1 MAARDQKKIGSGFG
15 MKSEAAE
22 VLAGIDLA
30 GKVAVVTGGY
40 SGIGVETTRA
50 LINAGAKVH
59 VPVRN
64 SEKAAETLA
73 DIEGEVH
80 VGEMDLSDLAS
91 VRAYA
96 ESISSIE
103 PTVDLLINNAGIMA
117 CPETRTGSGWESQF
131 AVNHLGHFVLTT
143 QLLPNLLQANRPR
156 VVCLSSVAHHRSD
169 IRWDDIHFE
178 KDPYEKWDAYGQAK
192 TANALF
198 ALGLHLKYHDQGL
211 RAFSVHPGGIMTPLQ
226 RHMAAEE
233 MMAFGW
239 TDAEGNL
246 TELAKSG
253 FKTTTQGCSTT
264 LWCATS
270 PALENRGGVYCEDCD
285 IANLLTEKSAPY
297 VDVAPWAADDDSA
310 VKLWDLTEKMLDF

>member
-1 MAARDQKKIGSGFG
+1 

-22 VLAGIDLA
+22 VLDGIDLA

-50 LINAGAKVH
+50 LIDAGAKVH

-64 SEKAAETLA
+64 LEKAEETLA
-73 DIEGEVH
+73 DVDWEVH
-80 VGEMDLSDLAS
+80 VGEKDLSDLDS

-96 ESISSIE
+96 ESIRSIE

-117 CPETRTGSGWESQF
+117 CPETRIGSGWESQF

-143 QLLPNLLQANRPR
+143 QLLPNLLQAKNPR
-156 VVCLSSVAHHRSD
+156 VVCLSSVAHKRSD

-178 KDPYEKWDAYGQAK
+178 RDPYEKWDAYGQAK

-198 ALGLHLKYHDQGL
+198 ALGLDLKYRGQGL
-211 RAFSVHPGGIMTPLQ
+211 RAFSVHPGGILTPLQ
-226 RHMAAEE
+226 RHMAVEE
-233 MMAFGW
+233 MMAMGW
-239 TDAEGNL
+239 TDAEGNIS
-246 TELAKSG
+246 EHAKSM

-285 IANLLTEKSAPY
+285 IANLATEESPQF
-297 VDVAPWAADDDSA
+297 
-310 VKLWDLTEKMLDF
+310 LM

>member
-1 MAARDQKKIGSGFG
+1 MAASDQKKIESGFG

-22 VLAGIDLA
+22 VLDGIDLA

-50 LINAGAKVH
+50 LIDAGAKVH

-64 SEKAAETLA
+64 LEKAEETLA
-73 DIEGEVH
+73 DIDGEVH
-80 VGEMDLSDLAS
+80 VGEMDLSDLDS

-96 ESISSIE
+96 ESIRSIE

-117 CPETRTGSGWESQF
+117 CPETRIGSGWESQF

-143 QLLPNLLQANRPR
+143 QLLPNLLQAKNPR
-156 VVCLSSVAHHRSD
+156 VVCLSSVAHKRSD
-169 IRWDDIHFE
+169 IRWDDINFE
-178 KDPYEKWDAYGQAK
+178 RDPYEKWDAYGQAK

-198 ALGLHLKYHDQGL
+198 ALGLDLKYRGQGL
-211 RAFSVHPGGIMTPLQ
+211 RAFSVHPGGILTPLQ
-226 RHMAAEE
+226 RHMAVEE
-233 MMAFGW
+233 MMAMGW
-239 TDAEGNL
+239 TDAEGNIS
-246 TELAKSG
+246 EQAKST

-285 IANLLTEKSAPY
+285 IANLATEESPQFF
-297 VDVAPWAADDDSA
+297 DVAPWAADDDSA
-310 VKLWDLTEKMLDF
+310 VKLWDLTEKTLG

>member
-1 MAARDQKKIGSGFG
+1 MAASDQKKIESGFG

-22 VLAGIDLA
+22 VLDGIDLA

-50 LINAGAKVH
+50 LIDAGAKVH

-64 SEKAAETLA
+64 LEKAEETLA
-73 DIEGEVH
+73 DIDGEVH
-80 VGEMDLSDLAS
+80 VGEMDLSDLDS

-96 ESISSIE
+96 ESIRSIE

-117 CPETRTGSGWESQF
+117 CPETRIGSGWESQF

-143 QLLPNLLQANRPR
+143 QLLPNLLQAKNPR
-156 VVCLSSVAHHRSD
+156 VVCLSSVAHKRSD

-198 ALGLHLKYHDQGL
+198 ALGLDLKYRDQGL
-211 RAFSVHPGGIMTPLQ
+211 RAFSVHPGGILTPLQ
-226 RHMAAEE
+226 RHMAVEE
-233 MMAFGW
+233 MMAMGW
-239 TDAEGNL
+239 TDAEGNIS
-246 TELAKSG
+246 EHAKSM

-285 IANLLTEKSAPY
+285 IANLATEESPQFF
-297 VDVAPWAADDDSA
+297 DVAPWAADDDNA
-310 VKLWDLTEKMLDF
+310 VKLWDLTEKMLG

>member
-1 MAARDQKKIGSGFG
+1 MAGTDQKKIESGFG

-50 LINAGAKVH
+50 LVNAGAKVH

-91 VRAYA
+91 VCAYA

-117 CPETRTGSGWESQF
+117 CPETRIGSGWESQF

-198 ALGLHLKYHDQGL
+198 ALGLDLKYHDQGL
-211 RAFSVHPGGIMTPLQ
+211 RAFSVHPG
-226 RHMAAEE
+226 
-233 MMAFGW
+233 
-239 TDAEGNL
+239 
-246 TELAKSG
+246 
-253 FKTTTQGCSTT
+253 
-264 LWCATS
+264 
-270 PALENRGGVYCEDCD
+270 V
-285 IANLLTEKSAPY
+285 
-297 VDVAPWAADDDSA
+297 
-310 VKLWDLTEKMLDF
+310 